1 VADVVIVGGGI
12 GGLAT
17 ALLLGRDGRRV
28 VLCERDGPPVP
39 DLTEEMWSRWGRPG
53 TPQARLG
60 HAFLPGFRRS
70 LEQRLPDVLDRVL
83 AAGAPL
89 LDYTVDMPG
98 DARVPEDRELTG
110 ISCRRGVFEGILR
123 QAVHAEP
130 SVEIRLGYGVDGL
143 VGGEVGSGRPPQVVG
158 VTTRTRGTIRAQT
171 VVIAGG
177 RTAPVG
183 RWFAEIGATPPAEES
198 EGCGFLCFTRY
209 FRIRLRE
216 GEDERVSTRLRVQ
229 RDLGYMKYEV
239 WGADACT
246 FYVELLP
253 PVSDHD
259 LRGLRDEEA
268 WTAAALSLP
277 ECPEWLHPDR
287 STPIGAIAAMGQER
301 NVHRRFV
308 EGGEPLALGVHVIG
322 DARCQTN
329 SAYAWGA
336 GTALAEAVALA
347 DILAEHADPRTQ
359 ALAFE
364 AQLAA
369 EVAGRHE
376 YSRARDRAWQR
387 GHHGAA
393 AWDEADAGAGFIHGV
408 VVPAAQ
414 EDADIHRAVMRW
426 ELQLDPVGALAGN
439 TAVLERARV
448 LAADRPAVGP
458 GTTAMP
464 TRDEL
469 LHIITGGSGRLTA
482 RSRR

>member
-1 VADVVIVGGGI
+1 VAEVVIVGGGI

-28 VLCERDGPPVP
+28 VLCERDPSPVP
-39 DLTEEMWSRWGRPG
+39 DSPEQMWSSWARPG
-53 TPQARLG
+53 APQGRLG
-60 HAFLPGFRRS
+60 HAFLPGFRRL

-83 AAGAPL
+83 AGGAPL
-89 LDYTVDMPG
+89 LDYTVDIPG
-98 DARVPEDRELTG
+98 DARLPEDRELMG
-110 ISCRRGVFEGILR
+110 ISCRRPVLEGILR
-123 QAVHAEP
+123 RAVHAEP
-130 SVEIRLGYGVDGL
+130 SVEIRLGCVVAGL
-143 VGGEVGSGRPPQVVG
+143 VGDDGGGGRAPRVVG
-158 VTTRTRGTIRAQT
+158 VKTRTHGAIAAQT

-177 RTAPVG
+177 RAAPVG

-198 EGCGFLCFTRY
+198 EGCGFVCFTRY
-209 FRIRLRE
+209 FRIRLRD

-239 WGADACT
+239 WGADAGT

-253 PVSDHD
+253 PVADLD
-259 LRGLRDEEA
+259 LRGLRGEDA

-277 ECPEWLHPDR
+277 ECPEWLDPGR

-347 DILAEHADPRTQ
+347 DILADHAGDPCAQ
-359 ALAFE
+359 ALEFE
-364 AQLAA
+364 ARVAG

-387 GHHGAA
+387 AFRGEA
-393 AWDEADAGAGFIHGV
+393 AWDESDAGPGFIQSV
-408 VVPAAQ
+408 VIPAAGA
-414 EDADIHRAVMRW
+414 DADIHRAVMRW
-426 ELQLDPVGALAGN
+426 ELQLDGVDALARN
-439 TAVLERARV
+439 TAVLERARMV
-448 LAADRPAVGP
+448 AARRPA
-458 GTTAMP
+458 
-464 TRDEL
+464 
-469 LHIITGGSGRLTA
+469 GGSDTTGTP
-482 RSRR
+482 SRDDLLAIIAAGAGG

>member
-1 VADVVIVGGGI
+1 MAEVVIVGGGI

-17 ALLLGRDGRRV
+17 ALLLGRDRRRV
-28 VLCERDGPPVP
+28 VLCERDPSPVP
-39 DLTEEMWSRWGRPG
+39 DPPEQMWSSWARPG
-53 TPQARLG
+53 TPQGRLG
-60 HAFLPGFRRS
+60 HAFLPGFRRL

-89 LDYTVDMPG
+89 LDYTVDMPC
-98 DARVPEDRELTG
+98 DARLPEDRELIG
-110 ISCRRGVFEGILR
+110 ISCRRPVLEGILR

-130 SVEIRLGYGVDGL
+130 SVEIRPGCVVAGL
-143 VGGEVGSGRPPQVVG
+143 VGDEGGTGRTRRVVG
-158 VTTRTRGTIRAQT
+158 VKTRTHGPIAART

-177 RTAPVG
+177 RAAPVG

-198 EGCGFLCFTRY
+198 EGCGFMCFTRY
-209 FRIRLRE
+209 FRIRLRD
-216 GEDERVSTRLRVQ
+216 GEDARVSTRLRVQ

-239 WGADACT
+239 WGADAGT

-253 PVSDHD
+253 PVADLE
-259 LRGLRDEEA
+259 LRGLRDEDV

-277 ECPEWLHPDR
+277 ECPDWLDPRR

-336 GTALAEAVALA
+336 GTALAEAVTLA
-347 DILAEHADPRTQ
+347 DILAEHADDPWAQ
-359 ALAFE
+359 ALEFE
-364 AQLAA
+364 ARVAA

-376 YSRARDRAWQR
+376 YSQARDRAWQR
-387 GHHGAA
+387 ASRGEAV
-393 AWDEADAGAGFIHGV
+393 WDESDAGPGFIHGV
-408 VVPAAQ
+408 VIPAADA
-414 EDADIHRAVMRW
+414 DADIHRAVMRW
-426 ELQLDPVGALAGN
+426 ELQLDGVDALARN
-439 TAVLERARV
+439 TTVLERARAI
-448 LAADRPAVGP
+448 AAGRPAVGAE
-458 GTTAMP
+458 TTVAP

-469 LHIITGGSGRLTA
+469 LAIIAAGAGA
-482 RSRR
+482 